1 MNPKLSTRA
10 NAHGGVVSHA
20 DVLACGYTESQL
32 RERLKAGAWMR
43 LRRGY
48 YALRPEM
55 EELPPWEIDAVV
67 HRLHVRAA
75 ARALGTSV
83 VVSHQSAAALHDVS
97 LWAIP
102 VSEVQVTR
110 LDGRTGRVRAGVRF
124 HVGRLSD
131 SSVTMVDGVVVTTPA
146 RALVELA
153 CVTPYETAVI
163 AVDSAL
169 RQRLTTREDL
179 LDALDAVNWWP
190 GSGTAKAA
198 VLFADG
204 RSESVGESRLRVL
217 MDNQGLPKPALQTR
231 FGTAADNVIARVDF
245 YFREYGV
252 VVEFDGMVKYRDTI
266 RSTVLAEK
274 VREDRLREMGLIVVR
289 VTWDELD
296 DPAAVGWRIR
306 RAMELAAERRTA

>member
-10 NAHGGVVSHA
+10 DAHGGVVSHA

-32 RERLKAGAWMR
+32 RERLKAGTWMR

-48 YALRPEM
+48 YAARPDM
-55 EELPPWEIDAVV
+55 EALPPWEIDKVV

-75 ARALGTSV
+75 ARALGSAV
-83 VVSHQSAAALHDVS
+83 VVSHQSAAVLHDVR
-97 LWAIP
+97 LWGIP
-102 VSEVQVTR
+102 VGEVQVTR
-110 LDGRTGRVRAGVRF
+110 LDGRTCRVRAGVRF
-124 HVGRLSD
+124 HVGQLSD

-153 CVTPYETAVI
+153 CVRPYEIAVI

-169 RQRLTTREDL
+169 RQRLTTQEELR
-179 LDALDAVNWWP
+179 DALDVVECWP

-198 VLFADG
+198 VAFADG

-217 MDNQGLPKPALQTR
+217 MDNQGLPKAALQTR

-245 YFREYGV
+245 YLREFGV
-252 VVEFDGMVKYRDTI
+252 VVEFDGLVKYRDTV
-266 RSTVLAEK
+266 RNTVLAEK
-274 VREDRLREMGLIVVR
+274 VREDRLREMGLVVVR
-289 VTWDELD
+289 VTWDELA

-306 RAMELAAERRTA
+306 RAMELAAARRTA